1 VMVPVQKILAAANE
15 NNVDIIGLSGLITPS
30 LDEMVTVASE
40 MASADMDLPLMIGG
54 ATTSRVHTALR
65 IEPEYAGK
73 TMHVPDASKAVNVAG
88 TLTSETRKPDFLQ
101 TVRAEYEKV
110 RDDYAK
116 NPKSKSLVSLGE
128 ARANKTKL
136 DWSRYTPPAPSF
148 LGLKVFEEYDLKE
161 LVPCFD
167 WTPFFRS
174 WELKGTY
181 PDILEDPK
189 QGEAARGLYKDA
201 LAMIEKIISEKWI
214 EARAVVGFWP
224 AEAEDEVVTLG
235 DPKTGKNIAG
245 FHLLRQQVRKRE
257 GRPNYS
263 LADFVAP
270 KKAGL
275 KDYLGG
281 FVVTAG
287 GGVDEKAKE
296 FEASGD
302 DYNAILLKALADRF
316 AEAFAERMH
325 ERVRKE
331 FWGYASDE
339 KLSNEEIIRERY
351 QGIRPAPGYPA
362 CPDHSEKR
370 TLFRILEAEKNSG
383 VTLTEN
389 FAMWP
394 AASVSGFYF
403 SHPKAHFFGIGKLAK
418 DQVEDYAKKRGLSIE
433 EAEKNLK
440 PNLGY

>member
-1 VMVPVQKILAAANE
+1 MGE
-15 NNVDIIGLSGLITPS
+15 
-30 LDEMVTVASE
+30 
-40 MASADMDLPLMIGG
+40 
-54 ATTSRVHTALR
+54 
-65 IEPEYAGK
+65 
-73 TMHVPDASKAVNVAG
+73 
-88 TLTSETRKPDFLQ
+88 
-101 TVRAEYEKV
+101 EYEKV

-116 NPKSKSLVSLGE
+116 NPKSKSLVSLVE
-128 ARANKTKL
+128 ARTNKTKI

-148 LGLKVFEEYDLKE
+148 LGLKVFEDYDLEE
-161 LVPCFD
+161 LVRRFD
-167 WTPFFRS
+167 WTPFFRT
-174 WELKGTY
+174 WDLKGSY
-181 PDILEDPK
+181 PSILEDPK

-201 LAMIEKIISEKWI
+201 LEMIEKIISEKWI

-224 AEAEDEVVTLG
+224 AQAEDEAVVLS
-235 DPKTGKNIAG
+235 DPDTGKNIAG

-270 KKAGL
+270 KETGL

-296 FEASGD
+296 FEAMGD

-331 FWGYASDE
+331 FWGYAADE

-370 TLFRILEAEKNSG
+370 TLFRILEAEKHTG
-383 VTLTEN
+383 VSLTEN

-433 EAEKNLK
+433 QAEKNLK